1 METLSD
7 INNLF
12 SAYPDL
18 KLVASILVLAKSIF
32 IILKVIRKRPK

>member
-1 METLSD
+1 MEMLSD

-18 KLVASILVLAKSIF
+18 KLVVSILVLAQSIF